1 MSFNP
6 TILGFIRKELTQALR
21 DPRARGMLFIM
32 PVVQLLIFGVAISNE
47 VRNIRIAVQARPDD
61 AFTRRLES
69 RFEASGWFIPVPPGE
84 GDPFDWVRSG
94 RAEAVLVAPPE
105 GAERAMAR
113 GQASYQL
120 LLDSLNAV
128 RARGVEAY
136 ARAILAEHLRDE
148 GLDPGAGS
156 FRFSVRTLY
165 NPAGET
171 ALFILPGTL
180 CLTLFLTTVILTN
193 ISMAG
198 ERERGTLETLLSA
211 PVAPW
216 EVLAGKTIPYALL
229 GLLDMPLFLLV
240 AHALGVPIRGP
251 LWLVGLATL
260 VFVCTTVS
268 AGFLIS
274 SYSKNQQQA
283 MLAGFLFAFPSI
295 QLSGV
300 IFPIENMPSPLK
312 WVAYLDPLRYFVV
325 VMRHLTLKGGDLG
338 AVLPNLA
345 VLAAMAAA
353 ALYWAGRRFHETL
366 D

>member
-1 MSFNP
+1 MRLNP
-6 TILGFIRKELTQALR
+6 TIVGFVRKELTQALR

-47 VRNIRIAVQARPDD
+47 VRNIRLAVVARPDD
-61 AFTRRLES
+61 AFTARLER
-69 RFEASGWFIPVPPGE
+69 RFEAGGWFVPVDAGP
-84 GDPFDWVRSG
+84 GDPFDLVRSG
-94 RAEAVLVAPPE
+94 KAEAVLVAPPE
-105 GAERAMAR
+105 GAQKALAR
-113 GQASYQL
+113 GTASYQL
-120 LLDSLNAV
+120 LIDSLNAV
-128 RARGVEAY
+128 RARGIEAY
-136 ARAILAEHLRDE
+136 ARATLAEHLRDE
-148 GLDPGAGS
+148 GLDPGSGA
-156 FRFSVRTLY
+156 FRFSTRTLY

-198 ERERGTLETLLSA
+198 ERERGTLETLLAA
-211 PVAPW
+211 PVSPW
-216 EVLAGKTIPYALL
+216 EVLLGKTIPYALL
-229 GLLDMPLFLLV
+229 GLVDMPLFLLV

-251 LWLVGLATL
+251 LWLVGLSTL

-268 AGFLIS
+268 GGFLIS

-283 MLAGFLFAFPSI
+283 MLAGFLIVFPCI

-300 IFPIENMPSPLK
+300 IFPIENMPPLIK
-312 WVAYLDPLRYFVV
+312 WIGYLDPLRYFVI
-325 VMRHLTLKGGDLG
+325 VMRHLMLKGGDLG

-345 VLAAMAAA
+345 VLASMAAV
-353 ALYWAGRRFHETL
+353 ALFLAGRRFRETL